1 MEFFEGMKEIVTS
14 AGATVGNLE
23 KIGIALTIPE
33 GALSSADEP
42 WELRIKPCVNCP
54 LKLPDGYVPASPVY
68 FINYVE
74 AVKFK
79 KSCTLE
85 MLHYMHVDK
94 TSCEDLAFMTST
106 GYRGPGTTYDFTKAK
121 GSSEVFQS
129 GSNHGKI
136 ILDHFCSFLIA
147 FFDRR
152 PRGTCVICYLYLCMH
167 ELQCC
172 LSADN
177 LDREKCLARFYRK
190 AGSKPEAIVC
200 LCLDHIG
207 YNKVSATCM
216 YNQDSLKAKKA
227 SKNLCTSDSSI
238 EWQGGVNN
246 SPLHHRE
253 QAWAKSTIYLV
264 AIKMYY
270 FTTWTQHFGVNR
282 MC

>member
-1 MEFFEGMKEIVTS
+1 MEFFEEMKEIVTS

-23 KIGIALTIPE
+23 EIGIALTIPE

-54 LKLPDGYVPASPVY
+54 LRLPDGYVPASPAY
-68 FINYVE
+68 FIEYDK

-94 TSCEDLAFMTST
+94 ASCEDLAFMTST
-106 GYRGPGTTYDFTKAK
+106 GYRGPGTTYNFTKAK
-121 GSSEVFQS
+121 GSSEVFQP
-129 GSNHGKI
+129 GSNHHGKI

-152 PRGTCVICYLYLCMH
+152 PRGTCVKCYIYTSVCMN
-167 ELQCC
+167 CNVAFP
-172 LSADN
+172 ADN

-200 LCLDHIG
+200 LCLDHGG

-216 YNQDSLKAKKA
+216 YNQGSL
-227 SKNLCTSDSSI
+227 
-238 EWQGGVNN
+238 
-246 SPLHHRE
+246 
-253 QAWAKSTIYLV
+253 
-264 AIKMYY
+264 
-270 FTTWTQHFGVNR
+270 
-282 MC
+282 